1 LWERLN
7 LETMHRLISGLRY
20 ISSDFESA
28 PGWQKLHSVFD
39 EIDRTENVGGNY
51 FFYLATAPEV
61 FLPLVMHLA
70 AEGLLDESGPGTGAA
85 SSSKSRSA
93 MTCTRRAP

>member
-1 LWERLN
+1 
-7 LETMHRLISGLRY
+7 
-20 ISSDFESA
+20 
-28 PGWQKLHSVFD
+28 LHSVFD

-70 AEGLLDESGPGTGAA
+70 AEGLRDESD
-85 SSSKSRSA
+85 
-93 MTCTRRAP
+93 RALTPHHHRKAVRP